1 MLSRLL
7 KIESENQ
14 DCKKEEEMDIQTR
27 NVSKSE
33 CYS

>member
-1 MLSRLL
+1 MPSRLL

-14 DCKKEEEMDIQTR
+14 ACEKEEETDILTK

-33 CYS
+33 RYS

>member
-7 KIESENQ
+7 KAESENQ
-14 DCKKEEEMDIQTR
+14 DCEMEEETNILIR

-33 CYS
+33 RYI